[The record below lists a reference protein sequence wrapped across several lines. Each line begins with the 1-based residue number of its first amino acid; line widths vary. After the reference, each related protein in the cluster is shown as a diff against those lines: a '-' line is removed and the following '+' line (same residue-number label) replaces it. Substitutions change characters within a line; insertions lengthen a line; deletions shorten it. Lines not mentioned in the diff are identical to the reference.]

1 MHAEPDDGLADLVD
15 ITQGQSSS
23 DESDEDGDTGEGPS
37 LAADGKPYTTLGYG
51 NGPGAIKPGGREMP
65 ETGVAA
71 HQQAAIPTGS
81 ETHGGED
88 VALYANGPG
97 AQNVRGVMEQNL
109 IYDVIRKA
117 FGWAD

>member
-1 MHAEPDDGLADLVD
+1 MDVDGTKILGASGSLVVPPA
-15 ITQGQSSS
+15 GGG
-23 DESDEDGDTGEGPS
+23 EDGDTGEGPS

>member
-1 MHAEPDDGLADLVD
+1 MYKYQGDDL
-15 ITQGQSSS
+15 GQAVM
-23 DESDEDGDTGEGPS
+23 DFW
-37 LAADGKPYTTLGYG
+37 LQH
-51 NGPGAIKPGGREMP
+51 NGVAIGAGAIKPGGREMP